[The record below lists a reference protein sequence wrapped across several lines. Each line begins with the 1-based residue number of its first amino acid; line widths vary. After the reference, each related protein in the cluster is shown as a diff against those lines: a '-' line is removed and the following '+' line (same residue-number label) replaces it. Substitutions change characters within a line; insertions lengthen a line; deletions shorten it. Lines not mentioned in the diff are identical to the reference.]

1 MLWRDKGTGGRK
13 CRDVINKVKKE
24 KKMEDYGRRRRWR
37 IGALEDDM
45 RKEGENHMRVI
56 LRAGNT
62 QK

>member
-1 MLWRDKGTGGRK
+1 MERQGTGGRK

-37 IGALEDDM
+37 RGALEDDM

-56 LRAGNT
+56 LRAGNAP
-62 QK
+62 K